1 MKKRKRMNVIN
12 RKIYWAVYTYRKN
25 KLFKS
30 GLNGFMGTF
39 ESFCS
44 NTKTVRHEG
53 SIYDNN
59 DEKI

>member
-1 MKKRKRMNVIN
+1 MNVID